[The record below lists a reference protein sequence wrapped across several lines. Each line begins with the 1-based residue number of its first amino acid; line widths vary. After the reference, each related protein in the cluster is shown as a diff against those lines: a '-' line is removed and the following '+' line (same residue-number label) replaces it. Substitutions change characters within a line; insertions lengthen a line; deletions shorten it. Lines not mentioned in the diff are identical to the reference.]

1 MTHPTIPFNLMKVHL
16 MVAVEGRLF
25 RKWFA
30 AAPDL
35 SYYFIWDKTDV
46 YSQKVYGLS
55 EAFGKWPQGLHLFLE
70 AAKWQRTN
78 VVGDCYGPTANT

>member
-1 MTHPTIPFNLMKVHL
+1 

-35 SYYFIWDKTDV
+35 SYFFIWDKTDV
-46 YSQKVYGLS
+46 YNQKVFGLS
-55 EAFGKWPQGLHLFLE
+55 EAFGKPPHLRAQCRPQETGRFWETGLL
-70 AAKWQRTN
+70 
-78 VVGDCYGPTANT
+78 GPFPCLILAPVSFPF

>member
-1 MTHPTIPFNLMKVHL
+1 

-46 YSQKVYGLS
+46 YNQKVFGLS
-55 EAFGKWPQGLHLFLE
+55 EAFGKPPLRVCDTGSTHGQRQSRTRSGFLHGCSFLPSSFQV
-70 AAKWQRTN
+70 KTTW
-78 VVGDCYGPTANT
+78 G